1 MQSICCGVQLLC
13 KPSQSMLC
21 FKTNSFTTHTHTH
34 PFHGNLSGT
43 TQVSQYQKCKTNL
56 HFTETREV
64 SGSGIS
70 WAVCK
75 SASCSRQPCQHP
87 TTQFFLQAGH
97 PSCHPTNSVKAP
109 HTHTHTHT
117 HTRLMALFPGLPRW
131 AGTRKVKPIWIY

>member
-1 MQSICCGVQLLC
+1 MFSDIKQTKCKVFAAVCNCYVNRLSLLC
-13 KPSQSMLC
+13 CVSKQILSP
-21 FKTNSFTTHTHTH
+21 HTH
-34 PFHGNLSGT
+34 PFNGNLSGT

-87 TTQFFLQAGH
+87 TTQFLQAGH
-97 PSCHPTNSVKAP
+97 PSCQPTNSVKAP
-109 HTHTHTHT
+109 
-117 HTRLMALFPGLPRW
+117 
-131 AGTRKVKPIWIY
+131 KVKKNSFTNYRNMKNIVI